1 MMNYNGAANSFAIY
15 QNRISRSGFYLIVVW
30 CLMTCACA
38 NNTSNSTLT
47 VSGKVYLGDKPVEA
61 GLVTFLSED
70 GRIASAELGP
80 GGQFTMKNAPTGKVY
95 IGVDTQMVEGEKQN
109 LLHRSK
115 GKEVLRYVGVPL
127 RYANPK
133 TSGLTEELIEA
144 GKTINLRLKP

>member
-1 MMNYNGAANSFAIY
+1 MIKHFRAAISFANY
-15 QNRISRSGFYLIVVW
+15 QNRIRRAGFYLIILW
-30 CLMTCACA
+30 CLIISACT
-38 NNTSNSTLT
+38 NNTSNTTLT

-70 GRIASAELGP
+70 GRISSAELGP

-115 GKEVLRYVGVPL
+115 GKEVLRYVDVPL

-133 TSGLTEELIEA
+133 TSGLTELIEA
-144 GKTINLRLKP
+144 GKTIDLRLKP